1 MSSRVQLSAHLTL
14 DEVTRTGTGL
24 DNQPDHEQLW
34 ALLNLAR
41 FAFEPLRMAVGP
53 MQVTSGLRTAAVN
66 AAVGGASKSQH
77 LKGEA
82 LDVKPLRMA
91 SPAAFEVLA
100 REVAAGLAIDQ
111 AILYHPSRGGHIHLS
126 HTARRDPRG
135 QLLYAP
141 AGGGYVVW
149 ESNEH

>member
-1 MSSRVQLSAHLTL
+1 MSLHLSAHLTL

-24 DNQPDHEQLW
+24 QNDPGADQLW

-41 FAFEPLRMAVGP
+41 FAFEPLRMSVGP
-53 MQVTSGLRTAAVN
+53 MQVTSGLRTSAVN

-77 LKGEA
+77 VKGEA

-100 REVAAGLAIDQ
+100 REVAAGLPIDQ
-111 AILYHPSRGGHIHLS
+111 AILYHPSRGGHIHFS
-126 HTARRDPRG
+126 HSVTRPPRG

-141 AGGGYVVW
+141 AGGGYVAW
-149 ESNEH
+149 GSK